1 MWHHKEPVLKGYALR
16 GINAQKP
23 LRKVRIK
30 YTQTKENII
39 LTKEHTLNDVLCAE
53 FQ

>member
-1 MWHHKEPVLKGYALR
+1 MQSTHK
-16 GINAQKP
+16 IQ
-23 LRKVRIK
+23 